1 MRNPSNLENDIAAL
15 SQLTLGELRE
25 RWSALTGSPA
35 PKSFRRKFL
44 GRALAYQM
52 QVDAYGGLSAS
63 TKHRLRDIAAAA
75 SAGTFD
81 VAMIGRR
88 IKPGT
93 KLVRTWHGETHTVIA
108 LEDGFS
114 WNGEQYGSLSVIAKT
129 ITGTSWNG
137 WKFFGLNGLNPEYGR
152 DVKGRFKRPPAGAD
166 DTPTWSRSVKATS
179 PSPELEAA
187 HA

>member
-1 MRNPSNLENDIAAL
+1 MSTLENDIAAL
-15 SQLTLGELRE
+15 PGLDLAELRA
-25 RWSALTGSPA
+25 RWTKLYGSPA

-44 GRALAYQM
+44 ARAIAYQM
-52 QVDAYGGLSAS
+52 QVDAYGGLSGP

-81 VAMIGRR
+81 AAMIGRR

-93 KLVRTWHGETHTVIA
+93 KLVRTWHGETHTVTA

-114 WNGEQYGSLSVIAKT
+114 WKGEQYSSLSAIAKA

-137 WKFFGLNGLNPEYGR
+137 WKFFGLKGVNPEYGR
-152 DVKGRFKRPPAGAD
+152 DVSGRFKRPRPGPD
-166 DTPTWSRSVKATS
+166 GVVNWSRSVKT
-179 PSPELEAA
+179 PSPPSELEAA